1 MSPSESTG
9 TIPPWFVSYVIS
21 KPFQDAVRKA
31 VDPKWLADNVP
42 VTGAKA
48 EVTGVKAEANA
59 AAFSFFG
66 AQTEYSL
73 FKAEGAL
80 FDLNKVLADRAQE
93 TRDKDQDDRLRGLS
107 AGAVETG
114 DLIAK
119 VRQDLQSTAAAL
131 RKTLGEGDKQLRKEV
146 PELRTKV
153 NGIRDR
159 LLAADQTLHGRITTL
174 GNKIAQ
180 GTRNADD
187 RSRAEKA
194 RVKELDKEV
203 RAGLRRVDQLQ
214 GSAKA
219 AGRDIGI
226 LIDRVTALERALR

>member
-1 MSPSESTG
+1 MPPSDSPG
-9 TIPPWFVSYVIS
+9 TIPSWFVTYEAS
-21 KPFQDAVRKA
+21 KAFQDAVRKV
-31 VDPKWLADNVP
+31 VDVKWLADNLP

-48 EVTGVKAEANA
+48 EATGVKLEANA
-59 AAFSFFG
+59 AAATFFG

-93 TRDKDQDDRLRGLS
+93 RRDKEQDDRLRGLS
-107 AGAVETG
+107 AGAVKTG

-119 VRQDLQSTAAAL
+119 VRQDLQATTAAL

-153 NGIRDR
+153 NAIRDR
-159 LLAADQTLHGRITTL
+159 LLADDQKLHGRITTL
-174 GNKIAQ
+174 GNKVAQ

-187 RSRAEKA
+187 RSRVEKA